1 MEALRQAL
9 VAVHIAA
16 GFAAIAA
23 SITAASSKALHL
35 PHRVHR
41 IAGRAF
47 ALAMLG
53 IVVTAVPMALLGGNL
68 LLLLVAILS
77 GYLAFAGWR
86 EAVRSR
92 TTAAWPDRAA
102 ALLMML
108 AGSAMIALGVFVVT
122 RGNAGGIVLLAF
134 GAIGGSLAWTDLRRI
149 GRPCDRPT
157 RIANHLIRM
166 MGATIAV
173 ITAFLVVN
181 VRFDPGWIVWLA
193 PTVVLTP
200 LIIVWS
206 RRARQGRLG

>member
-1 MEALRQAL
+1 LRML
-9 VAVHIAA
+9 VVAHIAA

-41 IAGRAF
+41 IAGRTF
-47 ALAMLG
+47 SLAMLG
-53 IVVTAVPMALLGGNL
+53 TVVTAVPMALLGGNL

-86 EAVRSR
+86 EAVRSG
-92 TTAAWPDRAA
+92 TAAAWPDRAA
-102 ALLMML
+102 AVLMML
-108 AGSAMIALGVFVVT
+108 AGMAMIALGTLAVT

-134 GAIGGSLAWTDLRRI
+134 GAIGFSLAWTDLRRI

-181 VRFDPGWIVWLA
+181 VRFDPGWVVWLA